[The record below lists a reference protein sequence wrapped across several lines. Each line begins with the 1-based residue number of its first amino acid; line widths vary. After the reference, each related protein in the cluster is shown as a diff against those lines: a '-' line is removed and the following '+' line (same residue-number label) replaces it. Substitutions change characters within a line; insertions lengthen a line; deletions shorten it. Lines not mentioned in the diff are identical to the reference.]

1 MIDNYFKEL
10 YDDKALRPY
19 VSQLVNE
26 INDKFPNKY
35 VVDTYKNLLEVN
47 QYLEQDLDGLEK
59 MMCSYLIKNGER

>member
-35 VVDTYKNLLEVN
+35 VVDTYKNLL
-47 QYLEQDLDGLEK
+47 
-59 MMCSYLIKNGER
+59 